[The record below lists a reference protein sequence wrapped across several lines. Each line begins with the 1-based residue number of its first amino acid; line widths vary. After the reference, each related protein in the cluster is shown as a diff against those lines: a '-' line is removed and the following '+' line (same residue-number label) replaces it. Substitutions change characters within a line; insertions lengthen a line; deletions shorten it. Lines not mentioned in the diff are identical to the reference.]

1 MKKIKYILGIQ
12 CFSNMDSGAAI
23 LKCSTDGDFLDY
35 VAISEERLIRK
46 KFPYTFPLFSI
57 DYCMK
62 YFNLKNLNQIDLL
75 VTDWI
80 RLKRWEISGPT
91 FNISEFDYL
100 KSIFKI
106 DKSKIR
112 KYKGF

>member
-62 YFNLKNLNQIDLL
+62 YFNLNDIEKIDLL

-80 RLKRWEISGPT
+80 RLKRWEISKT
-91 FNISEFDYL
+91 
-100 KSIFKI
+100 
-106 DKSKIR
+106 
-112 KYKGF
+112 